1 MLIQKSFSKPS
12 RVHQIPRRITTSAG
26 PGMKILLIHPLAES
40 SHQSVSGTT
49 SPATANAQYHRGVML
64 RRKVHNGFCAGG
76 MRRGFAVDGAA
87 FATLMSIWQ
96 RVLNASPERRRKRG
110 TARRQQRRRSYARG
124 PLRDSLCRYL
134 ERAPGET

>member
-64 RRKVHNGFCAGG
+64 PRKVHSVFCAGG
-76 MRRGFAVDGAA
+76 MRRGFAMDGAA

-96 RVLNASPERRRKRG
+96 RSLTLRRKEEEENEERRAG
-110 TARRQQRRRSYARG
+110 
-124 PLRDSLCRYL
+124 DSAGEATL
-134 ERAPGET
+134 EDH

>member
-40 SHQSVSGTT
+40 SHQSVRGTT

-64 RRKVHNGFCAGG
+64 PRKVHSGLCVGG
-76 MRRGFAVDGAA
+76 MLRGFAMDGTVL
-87 FATLMSIWQ
+87 ATLMSTGI
-96 RVLNASPERRRKRG
+96 G
-110 TARRQQRRRSYARG
+110 
-124 PLRDSLCRYL
+124 SL
-134 ERAPGET
+134 

>member
-1 MLIQKSFSKPS
+1 MLIQKSCSRPS
-12 RVHQIPRRITTSAG
+12 RVHQVTRRITTSAG
-26 PGMKILLIHPLAES
+26 TDMKILLIHTPTES
-40 SHQSVSGTT
+40 SHHSVSGTT

-64 RRKVHNGFCAGG
+64 PRKVHNEFCAGG

-96 RVLNASPERRRKRG
+96 RVLNASPQRRRKRG

-124 PLRDSLCRYL
+124 PLRDSLL
-134 ERAPGET
+134 PLS

>member
-64 RRKVHNGFCAGG
+64 PRKVHNGFCAGG
-76 MRRGFAVDGAA
+76 MRRGFAMGGAA
-87 FATLMSIWQ
+87 FATLMSILAA
-96 RVLNASPERRRKRG
+96 VLSASPERRRRKRG
-110 TARRQQRRRSYARG
+110 TARRRSEERRV
-124 PLRDSLCRYL
+124 
-134 ERAPGET
+134 